1 MKIAKFEAKYY
12 PMNKNVTKTL
22 FLAATLFLF
31 CSATALAQYYD
42 IGSEKTSVKWKKM
55 KSKNFEIIYPEGE
68 AVNAAGYLKHME
80 SFHGMFAN
88 SVNYNY
94 GLPKRF
100 PMVLHPYNAESNG
113 VTVWAPRQI
122 DFFAQPPVNLISTE
136 PWDVSL
142 ATHEGRHAWQIAHF
156 NRGIFKVLS
165 WGLGD
170 QVVGAAS
177 AIYPSRWL

>member
-1 MKIAKFEAKYY
+1 MKIAKFEAKYF

-88 SVNYNY
+88 SVLHEP
-94 GLPKRF
+94 GL
-100 PMVLHPYNAESNG
+100 
-113 VTVWAPRQI
+113 
-122 DFFAQPPVNLISTE
+122 
-136 PWDVSL
+136 
-142 ATHEGRHAWQIAHF
+142 
-156 NRGIFKVLS
+156 
-165 WGLGD
+165 LGC
-170 QVVGAAS
+170 
-177 AIYPSRWL
+177 